1 MHSYYFPMNVK
12 HEEQHFIKIFIMI
25 IESEFD
31 DIMILLLRVKKMMLL
46 GVISHLLIL

>member
-12 HEEQHFIKIFIMI
+12 HEELTFHVNIYMI

-31 DIMILLLRVKKMMLL
+31 DIMILLMRVKKMMLL